1 MLHEAFI
8 HGLQTDLALAAGVS
22 SGNNIDF
29 LAAQRTVA
37 RVSGLR
43 PRYVIKALKK
53 NHPERIRVLAA
64 IGIGL

>member
-1 MLHEAFI
+1 MQHEAFI
-8 HGLQTDLALAAGVS
+8 HGLQTDLAYAAGVS
-22 SGNNIDF
+22 SGNNINF

-53 NHPERIRVLAA
+53 NHPDALRVMEA
-64 IGIGL
+64 IGL